1 MLHSDRTALRA
12 VHTPTGRGAVFAL
25 ALVAPL
31 ARALGCVVV
40 LGLAISA
47 PLAVASEVV
56 YSWRDPGTGQLNI
69 TSVPPPWLRSA
80 EAATR
85 GPRVTVFKDG
95 KLVPPERVGLGG
107 RVLEP
112 APGKPGAA
120 QPGVAAQAPDL
131 PELLAK
137 RAAAMDR
144 LLSEALRV
152 GPANENQTFFVVLD
166 RYLELCAQADA
177 VDPAGAGAR
186 GAERDRDMQRVKT
199 NIERVLRQP
208 GPRTAFQNESTR
220 WFSDKSD
227 LAAQK
232 IVHCLRDG
240 YC

>member
-1 MLHSDRTALRA
+1 MPHTGRTALRA
-12 VHTPTGRGAVFAL
+12 FRIPVGLGAVIAL
-25 ALVAPL
+25 AAFARL
-31 ARALGCVVV
+31 ARVRAWVVV
-40 LGLAISA
+40 LGLAIAA

-56 YSWRDPGTGQLNI
+56 YSWRDPGTGQLNLS
-69 TSVPPPWLRSA
+69 SVPPHWLRSA
-80 EAATR
+80 EAAER

-112 APGKPGAA
+112 APGKAGAA
-120 QPGVAAQAPDL
+120 QPGAAAKAPDL

-137 RAAAMDR
+137 RDAAMVR
-144 LLSEALRV
+144 LLPEALRV
-152 GPANENQTFFVVLD
+152 GPAAENQTFFVILD

-186 GAERDRDMQRVKT
+186 GAERDREMQRVKA

-232 IVHCLRDG
+232 IVRCLRDG

>member
-1 MLHSDRTALRA
+1 MPHTDRTALPA
-12 VHTPTGRGAVFAL
+12 VRTSIGRGAAIAFAVFAR
-25 ALVAPL
+25 L
-31 ARALGCVVV
+31 ARALACVVV
-40 LGLAISA
+40 WGLLISA

-56 YSWRDPGTGQLNI
+56 YSWRDPGTGQLNLS
-69 TSVPPPWLRSA
+69 SVPPPWLRSA
-80 EAATR
+80 DAAER

-120 QPGVAAQAPDL
+120 QPGAVAKAPDL

-137 RAAAMDR
+137 RDAAMDK

-152 GPANENQTFFVVLD
+152 GSAAENQTFFVNLD

-177 VDPAGAGAR
+177 VDPAGAGTR
-186 GAERDRDMQRVKT
+186 GADRDRAMQRVKA

-232 IVHCLRDG
+232 IVRCLRDG

>member
-1 MLHSDRTALRA
+1 MPHTDRIALPA
-12 VHTPTGRGAVFAL
+12 VRTSIGRGAAPVLAAFARFAWAL
-25 ALVAPL
+25 AW
-31 ARALGCVVV
+31 VVV
-40 LGLAISA
+40 WGLAISA
-47 PLAVASEVV
+47 PFAVASEVV
-56 YSWRDPGTGQLNI
+56 YSWREPGTGQLHLS
-69 TSVPPPWLRSA
+69 SVPPPWLRSVDAA
-80 EAATR
+80 ER

-107 RVLEP
+107 KVLEP
-112 APGKPGAA
+112 APGKPG
-120 QPGVAAQAPDL
+120 PAQAGVVEKGPDL
-131 PELLAK
+131 PDLLAK
-137 RAAAMDR
+137 RRAAMDR

-152 GPANENQTFFVVLD
+152 GPANQNQTFFVLLD

-177 VDPAGAGAR
+177 VDPAGVAAR
-186 GAERDRDMQRVKT
+186 GAERDRDMQRVKA

-208 GPRTAFQNESTR
+208 EPRTAFQNESTR

>member
-1 MLHSDRTALRA
+1 MPLTSRTALRP
-12 VHTPTGRGAVFAL
+12 VRIPTGRSAGVAL
-25 ALVAPL
+25 AAVAPMARVL
-31 ARALGCVVV
+31 AWVVV

-47 PLAVASEVV
+47 PLALASEVV

-69 TSVPPPWLRSA
+69 SSVPPHWLRSV
-80 EAATR
+80 EAAER

-95 KLVPPERVGLGG
+95 KLVPPERVGLDS

-112 APGKPGAA
+112 APVKPGAA
-120 QPGVAAQAPDL
+120 QPAAGSKAPDL
-131 PELLAK
+131 PELLVK
-137 RAAAMDR
+137 RDAAMDR
-144 LLSEALRV
+144 LLAEALRV

-232 IVHCLRDG
+232 IVRCLRDG

>member
-1 MLHSDRTALRA
+1 MPHIDRTALPA
-12 VHTPTGRGAVFAL
+12 VRTSIGRGATFTL
-25 ALVAPL
+25 AACARLAWSLAWVVAWGLVIP
-31 ARALGCVVV
+31 
-40 LGLAISA
+40 A

-56 YSWRDPGTGQLNI
+56 YSWREPGTGQLHLS
-69 TSVPPPWLRSA
+69 SVPPPWLRSV
-80 EAATR
+80 EAAER

-95 KLVPPERVGLGG
+95 KPVPPERVGLGG

-112 APGKPGAA
+112 ASGKPGTA
-120 QPGVAAQAPDL
+120 QPGAVAKAPDL

-137 RAAAMDR
+137 RNAAMDR
-144 LLSEALRV
+144 LLSDALRV
-152 GPANENQTFFVVLD
+152 GPADENQTFFVILD
-166 RYLELCAQADA
+166 RYLELCARADA

-186 GAERDRDMQRVKT
+186 GAERDRAMQRVKA

-208 GPRTAFQNESTR
+208 GPRTAFQNEATR

-232 IVHCLRDG
+232 IVRCLRDG

>member
-1 MLHSDRTALRA
+1 MPQTGRTAPRA
-12 VHTPTGRGAVFAL
+12 VRIPTRRGTVVAL
-25 ALVAPL
+25 AAVASLGRVL
-31 ARALGCVVV
+31 AWVVMSAL
-40 LGLAISA
+40 AMSA

-56 YSWRDPGTGQLNI
+56 YSWRDPATGQLNI
-69 TSVPPPWLRSA
+69 SSVPPSWLRSA

-112 APGKPGAA
+112 PPVKPGAA
-120 QPGVAAQAPDL
+120 PPGAAAKAPDL
-131 PELLAK
+131 PDVLAK
-137 RAAAMDR
+137 RTAAMDR
-144 LLSEALRV
+144 LLSDALRV
-152 GPANENQTFFVVLD
+152 GPANENQTFFVILD
-166 RYLELCAQADA
+166 GYLELCAQADA
-177 VDPAGAGAR
+177 VDPAGAAAR
-186 GAERDRDMQRVKT
+186 SAERDRDMQRIKA

-232 IVHCLRDG
+232 IVRCLRDG